1 MSNNT
6 TTNETTNMT
15 DSNTTGVISDS
26 ADSIVDI
33 LSGSPELAALGLVAV
48 GAGVYAYM
56 KVPAVRIFVDKLY
69 RKHEA
74 EIDALVDTHLTKLQ
88 KKTYDA
94 LSDEVRK
101 NVRNDILANVIL
113 STWDQHDDKLVK
125 QVRNTV
131 REALSTNK

>member
-15 DSNTTGVISDS
+15 DGNVTSGLSES

-33 LSGSPELAALGLVAV
+33 LSGSPELAALALVAA
-48 GAGVYAYM
+48 GAGAYAYM
-56 KVPAVRIFVDKLY
+56 RVPAVQIFVNKFY
-69 RKHEA
+69 KKHES
-74 EIDALVDTHLTKLQ
+74 EIDALIETHLTKLQ

-94 LSDEVRK
+94 LGDELKK
-101 NVRNDILANVIL
+101 NVRNDILVNVIL
-113 STWDQHDDKLVK
+113 SQWDQHDDKLVK
-125 QVRNTV
+125 QVKNTV

>member
-113 STWDQHDDKLVK
+113 STWDQHDDKLVR

>member
-1 MSNNT
+1 
-6 TTNETTNMT
+6 MT

>member
-15 DSNTTGVISDS
+15 DSNTTGVISES

-33 LSGSPELAALGLVAV
+33 LSGSPELAALALVAV
-48 GAGVYAYM
+48 GGGVYAYLR
-56 KVPAVRIFVDKLY
+56 VPAFKAFVDKLY
-69 RKHEA
+69 KKHEA
-74 EIDALVDTHLTKLQ
+74 EINALVDTHLTKLQ

-94 LSDEVRK
+94 LSDELKK
-101 NVRNDILANVIL
+101 NVRNDILTNVIL
-113 STWDQHDDKLVK
+113 SQWDQHDDKLVK

-131 REALSTNK
+131 REALTSNK

>member
-1 MSNNT
+1 MNNNT

-15 DSNTTGVISDS
+15 DSNTTGVISEN

-33 LSGSPELAALGLVAV
+33 LSGSPELAALALVTV
-48 GAGVYAYM
+48 GGGVYAYLR
-56 KVPAVRIFVDKLY
+56 VPAFKLFVDKLY

-74 EIDALVDTHLTKLQ
+74 EINALVDTHLTKLQ

-94 LSDEVRK
+94 LSDELKK
-101 NVRNDILANVIL
+101 NVRNDILTNVIL
-113 STWDQHDDKLVK
+113 SQWDQHDDKLVK

-131 REALSTNK
+131 REALTSNK